1 MDGEVWIMKTLF
13 FAILLSLYLA
23 GSALSGPYIEIYP
36 ADPNS
41 RLFGPIE
48 VITCTDGDTVGTDC
62 GDSYSMYGSIIEIA
76 SGTVTLPTMSE
87 GMWACVKATSA
98 AVISIDLQ
106 SSDHWELDGV
116 TLADGYKISSP
127 GVDDDTICF
136 YSDSDNS
143 VTTVHNPDSF
153 TNGG

>member
-1 MDGEVWIMKTLF
+1 MKK
-13 FAILLSLYLA
+13 ALYLFLFIFLLIPQFVYS
-23 GSALSGPYIEIYP
+23 GSYIELYP
-36 ADPNS
+36 KAAQS

-116 TLADGYKISSP
+116 ALADGFKISSP

-153 TNGG
+153 TNGGA